1 MEANPLD
8 PVAILK
14 KSAIFV
20 KGIFIKDLIW
30 TYQSK
35 HNGLS
40 GKKFCNDYDS
50 KYDILRPN

>member
-20 KGIFIKDLIW
+20 KGIFIKGLIW
-30 TYQSK
+30 KYQFK

>member
-8 PVAILK
+8 PVPILK
-14 KSAIFV
+14 KSAILV

-35 HNGLS
+35 YNGLS

-50 KYDILRPN
+50 KYDI